1 MKQYNMRYI
10 DIAKAVAQ
18 WSKDPSTKVGAV
30 AVGNKGQI
38 LAQGYNGF
46 PRGIA
51 DTKER
56 YDDRETKYKF
66 VVHAE
71 MNVIYN
77 ASYNGVSLD
86 GADLYIYGLPTCSE
100 CAKGIVQVGIKR
112 VIMPNY
118 RYPDHWMK
126 SWSESKKIYD
136 EAGVEYVFGNYK
148 PTVEHSEDR
157 DIA

>member
-1 MKQYNMRYI
+1 MKPYNMRYI
-10 DIAKAVAQ
+10 DIAKAISN

-30 AVGNKGQI
+30 AVGDKGQI

-51 DTKER
+51 DTNER
-56 YDDRETKYKF
+56 YDDKETKYKL

-118 RYPDHWMK
+118 RYPEHWMK

-136 EAGVEYVFGNYK
+136 EAGVEYVFGDYK
-148 PTVEHSEDR
+148 SPVEHS
-157 DIA
+157 